1 MDRQIIINKVVGDTA
16 PDLTIRF
23 DGLILS
29 AYNAISMKLTKPDG
43 TTKISRTVTPDVS
56 DDEVGTVTFQSG
68 DLVEGRST
76 CEFLFD
82 VDGLGSEF
90 TLPGKY
96 EVLIETRANNQ

>member
-16 PDLTIRF
+16 PAMSFRF

-29 AYNAISMKLTKPDG
+29 VYSSITMRLTKPDG
-43 TTKISRTVTPDVS
+43 TTKISRTVVPDGT
-56 DDEVGTVTFQSG
+56 DDELGSVTFQSS

-76 CEFLFD
+76 AEFLF
-82 VDGLGSEF
+82 VESGGGEF

-96 EVLIETRANNQ
+96 DMFIDVRANNQ